1 MALQITQQPGS
12 ISFAGDPII
21 AKAHTT
27 LAGKTF
33 LRITAGVD
41 VRVVRTGDEYQYGED
56 YTFFVGDDGNAV
68 FNVANTVRAAL
79 DRYNEQDVEGTAVL
93 QTLYAARF
101 RITYREVYLD
111 GLREVTS
118 STVTSEWYGAVMGGL
133 TEYER
138 MTAPDADT
146 ASLLG
151 QGRILSRK
159 PAGERIVKGIP
170 LYIPAVATA
179 SDSLSYY
186 TQQAEKKTYSQ
197 YTGGE
202 CVPVSLRITTE
213 SLSEGPL
220 TVGIDWEA
228 ARGKLVVAQR
238 PDMKHFLFLNGFG
251 LVESVTAVTRESL
264 AYTVESET
272 YTVPADISYRART
285 RSVTYADAPQAE
297 MGMSSG
303 YVSRDWAE
311 WWLSEFVSARKA
323 WMLEDGIWIPVTV
336 IPEEDNEVYD
346 RANPGLMAVN
356 FTVRPSFLGSVRNSF
371 VR

>member
-1 MALQITQQPGS
+1 MTLQITQQPGS

-33 LRITAGVD
+33 LRITAEVD
-41 VRVVRTGDEYQYGED
+41 VRVVRTGDEYQYGES
-56 YTFFVGDDGNAV
+56 YAFFVGNDGNAV

-79 DRYNEQDVEGTAVL
+79 EKYNEQDVEGTAVL

-101 RITYREVYLD
+101 RIIYREVYLD

-118 STVTSEWYGAVMGGL
+118 ATVESEWYMAVMGSL

-138 MTAPDADT
+138 MTVSDADT
-146 ASLLG
+146 SSLLG
-151 QGRILSRK
+151 KGRILSRK

-170 LYIPAVATA
+170 LYLPAVSTA

-213 SLSEGPL
+213 SLSEGAL
-220 TVGIDWEA
+220 TVGIEWEA
-228 ARGKLVVAQR
+228 AGEKQVVGR
-238 PDMKHFLFLNGFG
+238 HTDMKHFLFLNGFG
-251 LVESVTAVTRESL
+251 LIESITAMTRESL
-264 AYTVESET
+264 VYAAESEV
-272 YTVPADISYRART
+272 YVVPSDIGYRSRT
-285 RSVTYADAPQAE
+285 RSVTYADTPQAE

-303 YVSRDWAE
+303 YVNRDWAE
-311 WWLSEFVSARKA
+311 WWMTEFAVTRKA
-323 WMLEDGIWIPVTV
+323 WMLDGGIWIPVTI
-336 IPEEDNEVYD
+336 IPEEENTVYD
-346 RANPGLMAVN
+346 KANPGLMAVN
-356 FTVRPSFLGSVRNSF
+356 FTVRLSFLGGVRNSF
-371 VR
+371 LR